1 MSAAP
6 VSPEGVGQTI
16 RSNVLRSP
24 LRDFLRT
31 ETGSAI
37 ALVAASIAALV
48 WANAAPHSYESF
60 WETSLSIEA
69 HPLGIELTLREWV
82 NSGLMALFFFVV
94 GLEARR
100 EFDLGEL
107 RQRSR
112 MTLPLLAGL
121 TGMAIPILIYL
132 AFTAGD
138 GAGGGWGAAMSTDTA
153 FALGTLAL
161 LGRRLPEALRTFLLT
176 VAIVDDVV
184 ALAVIAFAYSSSLSW
199 LALFIALGIFVAVL
213 VMRRVGVGSG
223 VLYVVLAVALWV
235 ALLEAGIDPVV
246 TGLAFA
252 LITYAYPAS
261 RADLERTSGL
271 FRLFREQPTPELERS
286 LRQKLASVI
295 SPNERLEQTFHPWT
309 SYVVVPLFALANAG
323 IHITWSSFTDALTAP
338 ITLGILVAF
347 VVGKPLGIA
356 AAAALT
362 TWASRGRIRPQV
374 GWGAVL
380 AGGSASGA
388 AFTVSLLIATLAF
401 EGEHLV
407 QAKYGILATI
417 PFSFVLTWLTTTVI
431 RALPETGRTR
441 ALLGKGERLVDLAA
455 PVDPE
460 RDHIRGPHDA
470 PVTVVKYGDFECPY
484 CAQAEPI
491 MRQLQA
497 EVGGDIRFVWR
508 HLPLGDVHP
517 RAHLAAEASE
527 AAARQDAFWPMHDM
541 LLSHQGQL
549 SPPDLVRYA
558 EELGLDTEKFQR
570 DLSNHAGASRVA
582 EDMDTADR
590 SGVAGSPTFFI
601 NGRLHRGAYDVGTLT
616 ESVRTAYD
624 RTTVRNSK
632 GS

>member
-1 MSAAP
+1 M
-6 VSPEGVGQTI
+6 
-16 RSNVLRSP
+16 RSDELRSP

-31 ETGSAI
+31 ETGSAL
-37 ALVAASIAALV
+37 ALVAASVAALV
-48 WANAAPHSYESF
+48 WANVAPHNYESF

-69 HPLGIELTLREWV
+69 HPLGIELSLREWV

-132 AFTAGD
+132 AFAVPDGAGD
-138 GAGGGWGAAMSTDTA
+138 GWGTAMSTDTA

-161 LGRRLPEALRTFLLT
+161 LGKRLPEALRTFLLT

-184 ALAVIAFAYSSSLSW
+184 ALAVIAFAYSDSLSW
-199 LALFIALGIFVAVL
+199 PALLVALAIFVAVL

-223 VLYVVLAVALWV
+223 VVYVVLAVALWV
-235 ALLEAGIDPVV
+235 ALLESGIDPVV

-252 LITYAYPAS
+252 LVTYAYPVS
-261 RADLERTSGL
+261 RTDLERTSGL

-286 LRQKLASVI
+286 LRHKLASVI

-323 IHITWSSFTDALTAP
+323 IHITWSTFTDALTAP
-338 ITLGILVAF
+338 ITLGIVVAF
-347 VVGKPLGIA
+347 VVGKPLSIA

-362 TWASRGRIRPQV
+362 TWASRGRMRPQV
-374 GWGAVL
+374 GWGAVI

-388 AFTVSLLIATLAF
+388 AFTVSLLIAALAF
-401 EGEHLV
+401 DGEHLI

-417 PFSFVLTWLTTTVI
+417 PLSFALTWLVTTVI

-441 ALLGKGERLVDLAA
+441 ALLGTGDRLVDLAA

-470 PVTVVKYGDFECPY
+470 RVTVVKYGDFECPY

-491 MRQLQA
+491 MRQLQD

-517 RAHLAAEASE
+517 HARLAAEASE
-527 AAARQDAFWPMHDM
+527 AAARQNAFWPMHDL
-541 LLSHQGQL
+541 LLSHQEEL

-558 EELGLDTEKFQR
+558 EELGLDAEKFQG
-570 DLSNHAGASRVA
+570 DLSNHSGASRVA

-601 NGRLHRGAYDVGTLT
+601 NGRLHRGAYDIDTLL
-616 ESVRTAYD
+616 ESVRAAYD
-624 RTTVRNSK
+624 RTTVTKSK
-632 GS
+632 G

>member
-1 MSAAP
+1 MTSPAP
-6 VSPEGVGQTI
+6 ASPEGVGQTM
-16 RSNVLRSP
+16 RSDELRSP

-31 ETGSAI
+31 ETGSAL
-37 ALVAASIAALV
+37 ALVAASVAALV
-48 WANAAPHSYESF
+48 WANVAPHNYESF

-69 HPLGIELTLREWV
+69 HPLGIELSLREWV

-132 AFTAGD
+132 AFAAPDGAGD
-138 GAGGGWGAAMSTDTA
+138 GWGTAMSTDTA

-161 LGRRLPEALRTFLLT
+161 LGKRLPEALRTFLLT

-184 ALAVIAFAYSSSLSW
+184 ALAVIAFAYSDSLSW
-199 LALFIALGIFVAVL
+199 PALLVALAIFVAVL

-223 VLYVVLAVALWV
+223 VVYVVLAVALWV
-235 ALLEAGIDPVV
+235 ALLESGIDPVV

-252 LITYAYPAS
+252 LVTYAYPVS
-261 RADLERTSGL
+261 RTDLERTSGL

-286 LRQKLASVI
+286 LRHKLASVI

-323 IHITWSSFTDALTAP
+323 IHITWSTFTDALTAP
-338 ITLGILVAF
+338 ITLGIVVAF
-347 VVGKPLGIA
+347 VVGKPLSIA

-362 TWASRGRIRPQV
+362 TWASRGRMRPQV
-374 GWGAVL
+374 GWGAVI

-388 AFTVSLLIATLAF
+388 AFTVSLLIAALAF
-401 EGEHLV
+401 DGEHLI

-417 PFSFVLTWLTTTVI
+417 PLSFALTWLVTTVI

-441 ALLGKGERLVDLAA
+441 ALLGTGDRLVDLAA

-470 PVTVVKYGDFECPY
+470 RVTVVKYGDFECPY

-491 MRQLQA
+491 MRQLQD

-517 RAHLAAEASE
+517 HARLAAEASE
-527 AAARQDAFWPMHDM
+527 AAARQNAFWPMHDL
-541 LLSHQGQL
+541 LLSHQEEL

-558 EELGLDTEKFQR
+558 EELGLDAEKFQG
-570 DLSNHAGASRVA
+570 DLSNHSGASRVA

-601 NGRLHRGAYDVGTLT
+601 NGRLHRGAYDIDTLL
-616 ESVRTAYD
+616 ESVRAAYD
-624 RTTVRNSK
+624 RTTVTKSK
-632 GS
+632 G